1 MITTPAICRFRKLG
15 CAVTAKVKIAPMAIK
30 VRQLAVLICHSSHG
44 GFRTAGS
51 GVPPGSAAV
60 IAHGRE
66 RYPDRRHAHRER
78 GGRRR
83 RTWPCGGGKAD
94 ALNSTGR
101 TSVQSRREAT
111 HRD

>member
-51 GVPPGSAAV
+51 GFPPGSAAV
-60 IAHGRE
+60 IAH
-66 RYPDRRHAHRER
+66 PR
-78 GGRRR
+78 GGTPAPRVHPRKGR
-83 RTWPCGGGKAD
+83 KAP
-94 ALNSTGR
+94 GR
-101 TSVQSRREAT
+101 TRRARGEEREEPETDAGPAD
-111 HRD
+111 R